1 MDKNTK
7 HISLKIYGQVQG
19 VFFRASTQEK
29 AQQLGLKGFVRNE
42 KDGTVYVEAEGAPT
56 ALEQLK
62 AWAHKGPA
70 QARVEKVEVKD
81 LDELAGFDKFEQ
93 RR

>member
-1 MDKNTK
+1 MKV
-7 HISLKIYGQVQG
+7 YGKVQG

-42 KDGTVYVEAEGAPT
+42 KDGTVYMEAEGEPI
-56 ALEQLK
+56 ALEQLE

-70 QARVEKVEVKD
+70 RARVEKVEVKD
-81 LDELAGFDKFEQ
+81 LDELAGFEEFEQ